1 MSDIITINEH
11 IGRTVVGKSVE
22 ETDTTVTINNPVIIH
37 TQPNAENGQL
47 QVQSFPYI
55 FMEFLTDK
63 EKNNWTFSKSSIVLS
78 DVDLD
83 DRIIQQYNNINN
95 PQPPVTQSD
104 ASGGADVVKLFDDE

>member
-1 MSDIITINEH
+1 MSNIITINDH
-11 IGRTVVGKSVE
+11 IGRTVVGKSVK
-22 ETDTTVTINNPVIIH
+22 ETDTTVTLNNPVIIH
-37 TQPNAENGQL
+37 TQPNPENGQL

-63 EKNNWTFSKSSIVLS
+63 DKNNWTFTKSSIVLS

-95 PQPPVTQSD
+95 PQPPVTQPD
-104 ASGGADVVKLFDDE
+104 ASADPEVIKLFDE

>member
-1 MSDIITINEH
+1 MSNIITINDH

-22 ETDTTVTINNPVIIH
+22 ETDTTVTLNNPVIIH
-37 TQPNAENGQL
+37 TQPNPENGQL

-63 EKNNWTFSKSSIVLS
+63 EKNNWTFTKSSIVQS
-78 DVDLD
+78 DVELD

-95 PQPPVTQSD
+95 PQPPVTQPD
-104 ASGGADVVKLFDDE
+104 AAAEPEVIKLFDE

>member
-1 MSDIITINEH
+1 MKTE
-11 IGRTVVGKSVE
+11 
-22 ETDTTVTINNPVIIH
+22 NNPVIIH

-63 EKNNWTFSKSSIVLS
+63 EKNNWTFTKSSIVLS

-104 ASGGADVVKLFDDE
+104 ASGGADVIKLFDDE

>member
-1 MSDIITINEH
+1 MSDIITINDH

-22 ETDTTVTINNPVIIH
+22 ETDTTVTLNNPVIIH
-37 TQPNAENGQL
+37 TQPNPENGQL

-63 EKNNWTFSKSSIVLS
+63 EKNYWTFTKSSIVLS
-78 DVDLD
+78 DIDLD

-95 PQPPVTQSD
+95 PQPPVSQPD
-104 ASGGADVVKLFDDE
+104 ASAEPEVIKLFDE